1 MLAGVEATS
10 LDDAG
15 RGVCVGLDGAVVRV
29 ADLLPGEAAEVA
41 IEHRS
46 PHRAEAWG
54 TVARRL
60 SAPSPDRVAP
70 ACPAFGRCGGC
81 AWQHVAYPAQLR
93 YKRDRVTAA
102 LAGDGAAVA
111 EVVPSP
117 TTLGYRNKGKYV
129 VGGAAGAVVLGAYAP
144 RSHAVV
150 DTLGCR
156 VVAPGVDAVARAV
169 KAAVDRAALVPYDER
184 GRRGELRYVVVREG
198 DGGEV
203 LVVLVTT
210 TTVDPAQLARVAA
223 EVGEVGAV
231 AGVVAAAHDRRD
243 AAILPA
249 DAPRRVLHG
258 RGWVIERMAGVAVEV
273 GAVEFAQVHRA
284 QAARLYARVAELARP
299 ARRAVD
305 LYTGLGGVALHLA
318 AAGIAVTAVDVD
330 ADSIAAL
337 QRAANTAGLLVAAH
351 VADAA
356 AVDAQVLGGGIDVAV
371 VDPPRKGL
379 GAAGCARLAAIGAP
393 TIVYVSCGV
402 DSLARDL
409 AVLRGAGYV
418 ADVVQPFD
426 LMPGTAQVETV
437 VRLKRRATL
446 AT

>member
-15 RGVCVGLDGAVVRV
+15 RGVCLADDGTAVHVT
-29 ADLLPGEAAEVA
+29 DLLPGEAADVA

-46 PHRAEAWG
+46 RHRAEAWG
-54 TVARRL
+54 TVTRRL
-60 SAPSPDRVAP
+60 SAASPDRVAP

-81 AWQHVAYPAQLR
+81 AWQHLAYPAQLAA
-93 YKRDRVTAA
+93 KHARVAAA
-102 LAGDGAAVA
+102 LAGAGVPAA
-111 EVVPSP
+111 EVVGSSAA
-117 TTLGYRNKGKYV
+117 LGYRNKGKYV
-129 VGGAAGAVVLGAYAP
+129 AGGATGAVVLGAYAP
-144 RSHAVV
+144 RSHDVV

-156 VVAPGVDAVARAV
+156 VVAPVVDDVARAV
-169 KAAVDRAALVPYDER
+169 KAAVDRAGLAPYRER
-184 GRRGELRYVVVREG
+184 ARDGELRYVVVREG

-203 LVVLVTT
+203 LVVLVTAT
-210 TTVDPAQLARVAA
+210 AVDARRLDRAAA
-223 EVGEVGAV
+223 EIDGHGAV

-243 AAILPA
+243 GAILPA
-249 DAPRRVLHG
+249 DAPRRVLAG
-258 RGWVIERMAGVAVEV
+258 RGHVVERMAGVAVEV

-318 AAGIAVTAVDVD
+318 TVGVAVTAIDVD
-330 ADSIAAL
+330 GDAIAAL
-337 QRAANTAGLLVAAH
+337 QRAAAGARLPVTAR

-356 AVDAQVLGGGIDVAV
+356 EVEARTLGGDVDVAV

-393 TIVYVSCGV
+393 TVIYVSCGV
-402 DSLARDL
+402 DSLAVDL
-409 AVLRGAGYV
+409 AELRRAGYV
-418 ADVVQPFD
+418 ADVIEPFD

-437 VRLKRRATL
+437 VRLRR
-446 AT
+446 